1 MYATMKPTIQ
11 KLTIEYTQD
20 GDSMLD
26 SIEQTLEI
34 STEDAGSG
42 HYYVIKSDRW
52 AFDSPDELIK
62 ILNDFEQRLKLETK

>member
-1 MYATMKPTIQ
+1 MKATIQ
-11 KLTIEYTQD
+11 KITIEYNQE
-20 GDSMLD
+20 GDSVLD
-26 SIEQTLEI
+26 GLDQTLEI

-52 AFDSPDELIK
+52 AFDSPEELIS

>member
-1 MYATMKPTIQ
+1 MKATIQ
-11 KLTIEYTQD
+11 KITIEYNQE
-20 GDSMLD
+20 GDSVLD
-26 SIEQTLEI
+26 GLDQTLEI

-62 ILNDFEQRLKLETK
+62 ILNDFEQRLKLKTK

>member
-1 MYATMKPTIQ
+1 MKATIQ
-11 KLTIEYTQD
+11 KITIEYNQD
-20 GDSMLD
+20 GDSVLD
-26 SIEQTLEI
+26 GLDQTLEI

-62 ILNDFEQRLKLETK
+62 ILNDFEQRLKLKTK

>member
-1 MYATMKPTIQ
+1 MKATIQ
-11 KLTIEYTQD
+11 KITIEYNQE
-20 GDSMLD
+20 GDSVLD
-26 SIEQTLEI
+26 GLDQTLEI